1 MNELAATDVA
11 EWLSGALIGHEVR
24 AALAWAQERGMHEA
38 RTIVIGAE
46 AIANRY
52 VRTLGHAGVNAVSG
66 PAHAAAHGLY
76 RVARFAGLI
85 R

>member
-1 MNELAATDVA
+1 
-11 EWLSGALIGHEVR
+11 
-24 AALAWAQERGMHEA
+24 MHEA